1 MIMSLLV
8 IAVTLGVAY
17 LWTTRG
23 FFSALLHMACV
34 VVAGAIAF
42 ALWEPIALALLDA
55 SPQQGF
61 LSFLE
66 GVAWGL
72 GLAIPFAV
80 SLALL
85 RVTTDVVIR
94 ANVNTPPLANY
105 IGGGACGL
113 VSGLITAGILTL
125 SIGFTRVPSDMFG
138 YDRVAYAAEGARGN
152 LVRAKKLILPA
163 DDLTATLY
171 ANLSQGVLATPDP
184 LAVWYPD
191 LADVPAAMRLT
202 SGSGKARNTLRPD
215 DFSVQ
220 SSYIVGADGSAPLD
234 QLMEDSW
241 SDAPQRVAYLGGA
254 GDTPSAGSALVGY
267 VVRFDAGAREQTGQV
282 LMGAG
287 QVRLLVRDTQSG
299 ATRNLHPVAAVAQSR
314 ADDVEYVRY
323 RYDAEDVF
331 LASVG
336 GATEATMAFEFV
348 TPPNTEPLALYMRN
362 VRVDADRL
370 PEPDALPSTVQRDR
384 RIRTGALVGALTNR
398 ADSNLDRTES
408 ETVQITP
415 SDRGEQPEGG
425 AVSSSSISDFDEFR
439 TTRRISKMLQKG
451 TFSGLQLGA
460 ENVIESGDATIRLE
474 AVGKGGIDRALQ
486 VRELAVTDDTAI
498 VQLDVGADSRTSLLG
513 RAVATAQQL
522 GAPAL
527 IDTNGQR
534 YDAIGFVYEDQE
546 IYRVRFTPGA
556 PLRRLTETPTLS
568 RTRSDQKMQ
577 FIFRPSY
584 GVEIASFVIGS
595 RVVTEFDPPILLNP
609 SRRR

>member
-1 MIMSLLV
+1 MSLLV

-138 YDRVAYAAEGARGN
+138 YERVAYAAEGARGN

-241 SDAPQRVAYLGGA
+241 SDAPQRVAYLGGDS
-254 GDTPSAGSALVGY
+254 DTPGAGSALVGY

-314 ADDVEYVRY
+314 GDGVEYVRY

-362 VRVDADRL
+362 VRVDNDRL
-370 PEPDALPSTVQRDR
+370 PEPDALTSTVQRDR
-384 RIRTGALVGALTNR
+384 AIRTGALVGVARGL
-398 ADSNLDRTES
+398 ADLDLDDAEAS
-408 ETVQITP
+408 TVSVTP
-415 SDRGEQPEGG
+415 GNGEDTGGG
-425 AVSSSSISDFDEFR
+425 AVSSGNLGDFREFR
-439 TTRRISKMLQKG
+439 ATSRISKILQKG
-451 TFSGLQLGA
+451 TFSGLTLGS
-460 ENVIESGDATIRLE
+460 ENVIESGEARIRIE
-474 AVGKGGIDRALQ
+474 VVGKGGVDRALQ
-486 VRELAVTDDTAI
+486 VRELATTNDTAI
-498 VQLDVGADSRTSLLG
+498 VQLDVGPDSRTSLLG
-513 RAVATAQQL
+513 RAVATAERL

-534 YDAIGFVYEDQE
+534 YDALGFIYEDQE
-546 IYRVRFTPGA
+546 LYHIRFTPGA
-556 PLRRLTETPTLS
+556 PLRALSETPTLS

-584 GVEIASFVIGS
+584 GVQIASFVIGS